1 MDVMGI
7 VIALLIGAVAGWLA
21 GLVMGGRGGLLR
33 NIILG
38 IIGSVVG
45 TFLLGLIGIHGY
57 GLDWQDSGGRLR
69 RLRADWRR
77 ARAVALRLRRAT
89 DARQPAPPVR
99 ARFFVPPFC
108 LARSGGGLLLCLA
121 EGATG
126 WSECLCPVFFGGC

>member
-7 VIALLIGAVAGWLA
+7 VIALLIGAVVGWLA

-57 GLDWQDSGGRLR
+57 GLIANILVAAFGACVLIGVGRVLLR
-69 RLRADWRR
+69 
-77 ARAVALRLRRAT
+77 
-89 DARQPAPPVR
+89 
-99 ARFFVPPFC
+99 
-108 LARSGGGLLLCLA
+108 
-121 EGATG
+121 
-126 WSECLCPVFFGGC
+126 